1 MLKEAY
7 YMAGRNIMSEND
19 YEAKM
24 ISGNPR
30 IQAALGSS
38 KRDLKNELNRAGL
51 QRNRISKGEFANR
64 VADEFANRVAEKPEH
79 GTARFA
85 HFDRR
90 MAKRVGKANYNNL
103 AKQAYEEIVDF
114 DKEASFAPVKRG
126 PNPNHV
132 KMDGVS
138 ALPKLPRDRYMG
150 DGADEDKRKV
160 SLPISRSIVKKAVAY
175 YDEAQ
180 LVKEAAEA
188 DFAEACA
195 YEEAAI
201 AILDELGYLD

>member
-64 VADEFANRVAEKPEH
+64 VAEKPEH

-132 KMDGVS
+132 MMDGVS
-138 ALPKLPRDRYMG
+138 TLPKLPRDRYMG

-160 SLPISRSIVKKAVAY
+160 SLPILRSIVKEAAAY

-180 LVKEAAEA
+180 YIKEAAEA